1 MADQRGM
8 EAGRRQASDET
19 SSLESLSRT
28 LEQLESR
35 LSKLTASHARAA
47 ADLRQHETET
57 PLPAPAAES
66 PSGPVDVRK
75 VAGAGRQS
83 PRSDLAQAVSE
94 IVMRQRTLNRTPPAS
109 AASGATRTD
118 AQAES
123 VSRPAERRER
133 VARLPVAEGAAA
145 ARLAARPALPTGPSI
160 TEQLERLREELRA
173 DMAKSF
179 QPRFDDMRAAV
190 DELRRMIADRASS
203 DRIDA
208 EIARVHEG
216 LAQMATS
223 GADEHGVKG
232 LRTELDSIKSL
243 VRDLAREESL
253 KLADEKW
260 DGIRQSMDDRDAA
273 STTERRD
280 IKDEL
285 ERLRQSLGGLAS
297 EEHIKAVERRW
308 DEFETRYL
316 DKPERSEGP
325 DLTELLKSEMA
336 SLRDKLE
343 TLASEQSVKAVEERW
358 GSLEERFASRAI
370 EENIEAM
377 AGRME
382 QLEKALSKLPDS
394 FALGPIEA
402 RLQALSDG
410 LETLGK
416 AYEREGDDAN
426 FQALEE
432 RLDEISRA
440 IVAAATKAPPV
451 DMSPVERVEARLQ
464 SLQTRVDSLGE
475 ADVEAMSARIAELA
489 DRIETLSNGPA
500 IAALGERIETFS
512 TQLDALANLGVAP
525 GHDVGAIEAR
535 LASLHER
542 LEAMAAPGLDPE
554 IVSALETQIS
564 RLSER
569 IADVGSA
576 GALAD
581 PELDERLATIEF
593 RIEENREAILESAQA
608 AADAAVRRMMEEGE
622 GQQGAYVEQ
631 LAGDLRALQE
641 MSRASGEQSQSFYE
655 AMHATLLKL
664 VDRIDR
670 LDAEIVGGRQNDV
683 ADAFDETPFVEE
695 APRGLRAMLR
705 RRTGRV
711 AETAAPRDERPEYW
725 QEPEFA
731 ADPSHAVAGHA
742 ADDGEDEA
750 EDDSGAFAASDA
762 NRPLAVGSGQ
772 PDIVSL
778 IERVRAQQAGRA
790 SEDDTGKAD
799 FIAAARRAALA
810 AAAEADAMRNA
821 SEVDDDTADE
831 EGFVA
836 KVRRR
841 RKPILLAV
849 SAILLAV
856 LASQMAPRLFSAT
869 VSPDPAMQ
877 DDLAIDR
884 NDGRT
889 GEPAPRRAAE
899 MAPAAQGVAAPLE
912 RADDTTATA
921 PPVVDGIAIPSVPAT
936 DRAPKVGFSL
946 NDGPRR
952 SGFAD
957 TANSSSVAAA
967 EPALA
972 SVQAAP
978 GSGEAAA
985 PAGPEA
991 AGSQPQAAGAIASV
1005 QPQAVVPADLPSIP
1019 EGLATEPL
1027 TNAAKAGDPKALFEI
1042 GLRLMEGR
1050 VGEPDPKAAVD
1061 WFELAAARGFAPAEY
1076 SLGTLY
1082 EKGNGVDRDLAKAR
1096 DAYLAAAGSGNVRAM
1111 HNLAVLYATGID
1123 GKSDPAQAAQWFE
1136 KAASYG
1142 MPDSQYNLGIL
1153 YARGAGVDQDLAKSY
1168 KWFSIVAA
1176 NGDADAAAKRDEIRN
1191 GLTPSQLKT
1200 VDGQI
1205 AGFEPLERNDAA
1217 NTVDV
1222 PQEWMGKSESTV
1234 TSSID
1239 MTRAIR
1245 NIQAILIKI
1254 GYDPGAPDG
1263 VIGAKTTQAIK
1274 AFQKD
1279 AGIEATG
1286 KVDETLIR
1294 KLLERKDG

>member
-1 MADQRGM
+1 
-8 EAGRRQASDET
+8 
-19 SSLESLSRT
+19 
-28 LEQLESR
+28 
-35 LSKLTASHARAA
+35 
-47 ADLRQHETET
+47 
-57 PLPAPAAES
+57 
-66 PSGPVDVRK
+66 
-75 VAGAGRQS
+75 
-83 PRSDLAQAVSE
+83 
-94 IVMRQRTLNRTPPAS
+94 MRQRSLNRTGPA
-109 AASGATRTD
+109 
-118 AQAES
+118 
-123 VSRPAERRER
+123 RPAPMVDHRQDEEPHQPVERRER
-133 VARLPVAEGAAA
+133 VARMPVADEAAA
-145 ARLAARPALPTGPSI
+145 ARLAARPQTPTGPSI

-216 LAQMATS
+216 LAQMATT
-223 GADEHGVKG
+223 GADDSGVKS

-260 DGIRQSMDDRDAA
+260 DGIRQSIDDRDAA

-316 DKPERSEGP
+316 DKPERAEGP

-370 EENIEAM
+370 EENIDAL

-382 QLEKALSKLPDS
+382 QLEKTLSKLPGS
-394 FALGPIEA
+394 FALEPIEA
-402 RLQALSDG
+402 RLKALSDG
-410 LETLGK
+410 LENLGK
-416 AYEREGDDAN
+416 IRDSEADDAS

-464 SLQTRVDSLGE
+464 SLQARVDSLGE
-475 ADVEAMSARIAELA
+475 ADVEAMSARIAGLT
-489 DRIETLSNGPA
+489 DRIEGLSNGPA

-512 TQLDALANLGVAP
+512 MQLDALATMGSAANP
-525 GHDVGAIEAR
+525 DVGAIEAR
-535 LASLHER
+535 LVSLSER
-542 LEAMAAPGLDPE
+542 LESIAAPGVDPE
-554 IVSALETQIS
+554 IVAALEAQIT

-622 GQQGAYVEQ
+622 GRNGTYVEQ
-631 LAGDLRALQE
+631 LAGDLRALQD

-670 LDAEIVGGRQNDV
+670 IDAEIGGSRRE
-683 ADAFDETPFVEE
+683 DAAHTTAAPVVEE
-695 APRGLRAMLR
+695 APRGLRAMLM
-705 RRTGRV
+705 RRTGKV
-711 AETAAPRDERPEYW
+711 GEPAAPQSGRRDSW
-725 QEPEFA
+725 QEPEFGAVPAHDGDARSIDGDA
-731 ADPSHAVAGHA
+731 AA
-742 ADDGEDEA
+742 EDEPPLA
-750 EDDSGAFAASDA
+750 TELAAGDA

-790 SEDDTGKAD
+790 ADDTSGKAD

-810 AAAEADAMRNA
+810 AAAEADAMRNTPEA
-821 SEVDDDTADE
+821 DGEAEGKEGIVD
-831 EGFVA
+831 
-836 KVRRR
+836 KLQRR

-856 LASQMAPRLFSAT
+856 LASQMAPRLFTGAT
-869 VSPDPAMQ
+869 
-877 DDLAIDR
+877 AID
-884 NDGRT
+884 
-889 GEPAPRRAAE
+889 
-899 MAPAAQGVAAPLE
+899 PAAQDAVA
-912 RADDTTATA
+912 
-921 PPVVDGIAIPSVPAT
+921 VDGIEGAAREDTARRTAEQASSAADSGVAVPAKSREDVTAAASSAIDGVATPAIPATPQVP
-936 DRAPKVGFSL
+936 KIGFSL
-946 NDGPRR
+946 NDGPNQPGFTNATS
-952 SGFAD
+952 SGTLA
-957 TANSSSVAAA
+957 TAG
-967 EPALA
+967 P
-972 SVQAAP
+972 
-978 GSGEAAA
+978 A
-985 PAGPEA
+985 PAPARAAMNDA
-991 AGSQPQAAGAIASV
+991 AGPVEADPVAEADQFQPQSATL
-1005 QPQAVVPADLPSIP
+1005 ADLPSIP
-1019 EGLATEPL
+1019 EGLAPEPL
-1027 TNAAKAGDPKALFEI
+1027 TQAALAGDPIALFEI
-1042 GLRLMEGR
+1042 GLRLMEGH
-1050 VGEPDPKAAVD
+1050 VGDPDPKAAAS
-1061 WFELAAARGFAPAEY
+1061 WFELSAERGFAPAEY

-1082 EKGNGVDRDLAKAR
+1082 EKGNGVDRDLARAR
-1096 DAYLAAAGSGNVRAM
+1096 EAYLAAAGSGNVRAM

-1123 GKSDPAQAAQWFE
+1123 GKSDPVQAAQWFE

-1168 KWFSIVAA
+1168 KWFSIVSAS
-1176 NGDADAAAKRDEIRN
+1176 GDTDATTKRDEIKKA
-1191 GLTPSQLKT
+1191 LTPAQLKT
-1200 VDGQI
+1200 VDAEI
-1205 AGFEPLERNDAA
+1205 ASFEPLERNDAA
-1217 NTVDV
+1217 NTVDI
-1222 PQEWMGKSESTV
+1222 PKEWTARAESTV

-1263 VIGAKTTQAIK
+1263 VIGDKTTEAIS

-1279 AGIEATG
+1279 AGLQVTG

-1294 KLLERKDG
+1294 KLLERRQG